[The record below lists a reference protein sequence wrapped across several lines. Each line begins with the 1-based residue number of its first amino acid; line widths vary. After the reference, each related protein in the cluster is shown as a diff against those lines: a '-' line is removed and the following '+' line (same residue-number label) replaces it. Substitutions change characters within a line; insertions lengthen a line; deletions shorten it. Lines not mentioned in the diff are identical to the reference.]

1 MPDIT
6 NFWTGFKFSWFRR
19 LLETE
24 AFWPKIL
31 LHEVSKITNED
42 MESCDLLRQGAARI
56 NDISKNIT
64 NMFWKQVLSSTV
76 PMVAGFIFSQ
86 PEKLTFVPFWSNP
99 LIVRNR
105 VIKYR
110 DYPEIVGKV
119 EMVGDFFYAGSNQLM
134 SYDDFIERY
143 NCFISLEKYIDI
155 RYIITRTLQ
164 ILKLPQSRL
173 CHAQHPLKPTL
184 IDIATSIKKGCSI
197 YYKLLNKKAILNNK
211 LYLRE
216 AKWHNELGTV
226 FSLNF
231 WNQARILCSKIDFD
245 NQLKWLQFQIV
256 RNSLQTNYIV
266 NHFKPNV
273 PKFCTFC
280 QNLDSNE
287 LISHIFWLCPIIA
300 QFISEIV
307 AFINNQDIEFN
318 PTKTEFLFGYK
329 NVHTYS
335 IKNFIPLVL
344 KKYIWRSKF
353 KTATVTLVGFKAQ
366 LKSYLIDLK
375 YMFDF
380 KNVSNLFDEWNTLF
394 EAL

>member
-119 EMVGDFFYAGSNQLM
+119 EMIGDFFYDGSNQLM

-245 NQLKWLQFQIV
+245 
-256 RNSLQTNYIV
+256 
-266 NHFKPNV
+266 
-273 PKFCTFC
+273 
-280 QNLDSNE
+280 D
-287 LISHIFWLCPIIA
+287 
-300 QFISEIV
+300 
-307 AFINNQDIEFN
+307 
-318 PTKTEFLFGYK
+318 
-329 NVHTYS
+329 
-335 IKNFIPLVL
+335 
-344 KKYIWRSKF
+344 
-353 KTATVTLVGFKAQ
+353 
-366 LKSYLIDLK
+366 
-375 YMFDF
+375 
-380 KNVSNLFDEWNTLF
+380 
-394 EAL
+394 